1 MDRETEIKKIVESF
15 GASLYDIELV
25 KSGGE
30 SYIFRVSIQKD
41 GGVDLDVCADINA
54 VLSPY
59 LDTNPPVKDKY
70 YLEVGSPGIERSLK
84 KPEHF
89 QKSIGELVK
98 VSLKDSAKL
107 KGKLISADENGIEVE
122 GEDGVQKAL
131 YSEISKAR
139 TYFEWK

>member
-1 MDRETEIKKIVESF
+1 MDRESEIRKIVESF
-15 GASLYDIELV
+15 GATLYDIELI
-25 KSGGE
+25 KSGE
-30 SYIFRVSIQKD
+30 DAHIFRVSIQKE
-41 GGVDLDVCADINA
+41 GGVDLDICADINA

-89 QKSIGELVK
+89 AKSIGELVK
-98 VSLKDSAKL
+98 VKLKDGAKL
-107 KGKLISADENGIEVE
+107 KGKLLSASGEGCEIEC
-122 GEDGVQKAL
+122 EDGIAKL
-131 YSEISKAR
+131 SFDDISKAR

>member
-1 MDRETEIKKIVESF
+1 MDRESEIRKIVESF
-15 GASLYDIELV
+15 GATLYDIELV
-25 KSGGE
+25 KSGE
-30 SYIFRVSIQKD
+30 DAHIFRVSIQKE

-84 KPEHF
+84 RPEHF
-89 QKSIGELVK
+89 AKSVGELVK
-98 VSLKDSAKL
+98 MSLKDGTKL
-107 KGKLISADENGIEVE
+107 RGKLLSADGETFEIDGEE
-122 GEDGVQKAL
+122 GATKVSFGD
-131 YSEISKAR
+131 ISKAR